1 MGETAMTSPSREATL
16 LRGLPAIG
24 DPLPRHEFPTV
35 AEAMEFGGIFAHA
48 FHNGDARFQSEI
60 ALKCLMAPEF
70 GISWRLGPSSLFF
83 GDKGNLGM
91 IAAAIRAAIRRSE
104 KYDYR
109 ITEHDLT
116 KCTMQIFDPSDK
128 SIIATETY
136 TIEDAERA
144 KLTTF
149 RWWEETP
156 KAMLLAR
163 VTSICHQAHC
173 PDVFSITM
181 YDRDE
186 VMEAN
191 IKQRREPEAYGG
203 KSAAE
208 QAKAADSIRK
218 QRHEYFTLHNTY
230 CSDALARGIDR
241 TTAKAQI
248 NSIPG
253 CKDADPIVAIT
264 AIKVAIEQL
273 RKLPLV
279 ESATPPA
286 AVASTT
292 DTGATVSEAA
302 LATDAVSIVSAAVD
316 EFADGDVSNNISA
329 TSAVLSG
336 EGAERELESALADSV
351 AA

>member
-1 MGETAMTSPSREATL
+1 MSEAAMTSQSREVTP

-24 DPLPRHEFPTV
+24 DPLPRGEFPSV
-35 AEAMEFGGIFAHA
+35 AEAMEFGRLFAHA
-48 FHNGDARFQSEI
+48 FNNGDARFQSEV

-91 IAAAIRAAIRRSE
+91 IAAAIRAAIRRSG

-116 KCTMQIFDPSDK
+116 KCTMEIFDPRDK
-128 SIIATETY
+128 HIIGIETY
-136 TIEDAERA
+136 TIADAERA

-163 VTSICHQAHC
+163 VTSICHQTHC

-186 VMEAN
+186 VMETT

-203 KSAAE
+203 KSAAD
-208 QAKAADSIRK
+208 QAKEADSIRK
-218 QRHEYFTLHNTY
+218 QRAEYWEYYKTY
-230 CSDALARGIDR
+230 CIDALARGIDR
-241 TTAKAQI
+241 LTAKAQI
-248 NSIPG
+248 KAIPG
-253 CKDADPIVAIT
+253 CRDADPIKAIA
-264 AIKVAIEQL
+264 AIKVAIQQL
-273 RKLPLV
+273 HTLPLV
-279 ESATPPA
+279 DSATTPA
-286 AVASTT
+286 TVAVASETASL
-292 DTGATVSEAA
+292 DAA
-302 LATDAVSIVSAAVD
+302 PTIESAPSNSNPVD
-316 EFADGDVSNNISA
+316 EFADGDETLTLPTAS
-329 TSAVLSG
+329 TVLSG
-336 EGAERELESALADSV
+336 ESAERELEIALADSAE